1 MTSFSTGGYKDLC
14 SAQVSNEQPS
24 CCQSLAL
31 TSYLGRAL
39 IKGLAGKCMLQVL
52 FRAVKMS
59 RAGLI
64 KLALTTSISLF
75 YFKFHNLIWFL
86 WFFFSV
92 PWRYFQDPWIFY
104 AMLTLCNGTAGYL
117 TFQFCACAHTHI
129 GRLRRKSVSGLFHR
143 WKILS
148 KHKADPLSASA
159 CKHTRQSC
167 AIFPPLL
174 SNI

>member
-86 WFFFSV
+86 WFFF
-92 PWRYFQDPWIFY
+92 FCALKIFSRS
-104 AMLTLCNGTAGYL
+104 MNFLCNVNFVQWHCWVPDISVL
-117 TFQFCACAHTHI
+117 CLCPHAHRKAEKEVSIWSLPQMEDTIKTQSWSIVSLCLQTHPSE
-129 GRLRRKSVSGLFHR
+129 LRY
-143 WKILS
+143 I
-148 KHKADPLSASA
+148 
-159 CKHTRQSC
+159 
-167 AIFPPLL
+167 PP
-174 SNI
+174 SSF